1 MINISMKKLST
12 AASGALLSLFIY
24 ASLALPAWAAPVNVN
39 PCPTNSQFN
48 GLCNYSANKIGSLLS
63 SIVTILLV
71 VAAIIS
77 LFFLIFGGIKWIT
90 SGGDKS
96 KVESARNTIIA
107 SIIGL
112 VVALLAFF
120 IITIILGFFNI
131 SLTNLQLPNLTF

>member
-1 MINISMKKLST
+1 MKKLST
-12 AASGALLSLFIY
+12 VTSGAFLSLFIY